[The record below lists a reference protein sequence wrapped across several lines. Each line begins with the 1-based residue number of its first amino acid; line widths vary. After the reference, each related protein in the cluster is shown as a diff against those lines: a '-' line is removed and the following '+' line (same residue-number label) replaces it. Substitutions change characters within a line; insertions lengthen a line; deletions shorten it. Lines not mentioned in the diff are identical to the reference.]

1 MANPCECFFFEKF
14 VLCVDQFKSDKWYE
28 LFKSGFKHCG
38 LLNYSIMI
46 DGMPVNAD
54 FIDVTTPNKYNT
66 YSESISTLMEA
77 WSVHHKTDG
86 LPTLLTLDNYFPA
99 HCDSTKGFCKERHV
113 LFLVKNNWV
122 PIKRVISYSQV

>member
-1 MANPCECFFFEKF
+1 MIRIQTFSWQTFAIQISPNITGKFQWQIPVSVTSIKSLFF
-14 VLCVDQFKSDKWYE
+14 VLENSTTTNDMNYFDT
-28 LFKSGFKHCG
+28 GFEHRG

-77 WSVHHKTDG
+77 
-86 LPTLLTLDNYFPA
+86 
-99 HCDSTKGFCKERHV
+99 
-113 LFLVKNNWV
+113 
-122 PIKRVISYSQV
+122 

>member
-1 MANPCECFFFEKF
+1 MNYF
-14 VLCVDQFKSDKWYE
+14 DT
-28 LFKSGFKHCG
+28 GFKHCG

-77 WSVHHKTDG
+77 
-86 LPTLLTLDNYFPA
+86 
-99 HCDSTKGFCKERHV
+99 
-113 LFLVKNNWV
+113 
-122 PIKRVISYSQV
+122 